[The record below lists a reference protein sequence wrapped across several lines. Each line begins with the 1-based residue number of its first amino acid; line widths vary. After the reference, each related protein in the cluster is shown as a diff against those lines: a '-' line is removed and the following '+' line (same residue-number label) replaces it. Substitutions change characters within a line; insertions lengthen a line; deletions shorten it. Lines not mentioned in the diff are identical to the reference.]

1 MKSKFKNPKKA
12 FKKLIAVFMVL
23 ILVSCAA
30 GGGLVFSA
38 VLDRESLFSRD
49 RANKNKAANASSAQ
63 YSKADATE
71 SAQFGLS
78 AKDVYI
84 TSDDGLKLHGYLAEN
99 KKSNGKYAI
108 IFHGYTSE
116 GSHMKRYAKHFY
128 KLGYSVLAPDA
139 RAHGTSEGRIRGM
152 GWLERKDAVCWA
164 NMLVQKNKDCKIVLF
179 GVSMGGAT
187 VMMAS
192 AQETLPKQVFAVV
205 EDCGYTSVWDEF
217 AFRLKSMAG
226 LPPFP
231 VLSLAGLITKW
242 FGGYSFKEASAVK
255 QVRNSKVPILFI
267 HGEED
272 SFVPFSMLDELYCAA
287 GCDKRKLVIPGAG
300 HAKSS
305 STDPDTYWST
315 VEEFLNGCMPK

>member
-23 ILVSCAA
+23 ILASCAA

-116 GSHMKRYAKHFY
+116 GSHMKRYAKQFY

-152 GWLERKDAVCWA
+152 GWLERKDAICWA
-164 NMLVQKNKDCKIVLF
+164 NMLVQKDRDCQIVLF

-192 AQETLPKQVFAVV
+192 AEETLPKQVFAVV

-231 VLSLAGLITKW
+231 VLNLASLFTKW
-242 FGGYSFKEASAVK
+242 CGGYSFKEASAVE
-255 QVRNSKVPILFI
+255 QVKNSKVPILFI

-272 SFVPFSMLDELYCAA
+272 AFVPFSMLDELYSAA
-287 GCDKRKLVIPGAG
+287 NCDKRKLVVPGAK

-305 STDPDTYWST
+305 STDPDTYWNT

>member
-49 RANKNKAANASSAQ
+49 RARDKAANASSAQ
-63 YSKADATE
+63 YSGADE
-71 SAQFGLS
+71 SESTQFGLS

-231 VLSLAGLITKW
+231 VLSLADLITKW
-242 FGGYSFKEASAVK
+242 FGGYSFKEASAVE

-272 SFVPFSMLDELYCAA
+272 SFVPFSMLGELYCAA